1 MPDRSARSARDTMIL
16 LLSRLTPD
24 RVKSITPDRGSG
36 FALYREFSAAAGTVP
51 LYFADPHAPWQCG
64 ANENTSGR
72 IRKCLPKG
80 SDMGPASDKQIDS
93 IIALLNLRAQK
104 CLA

>member
-1 MPDRSARSARDTMIL
+1 MIL

-64 ANENTSGR
+64 SA
-72 IRKCLPKG
+72 K
-80 SDMGPASDKQIDS
+80 
-93 IIALLNLRAQK
+93 
-104 CLA
+104 

>member
-1 MPDRSARSARDTMIL
+1 MIL

-51 LYFADPHAPWQCG
+51 LYFANPHAPWQCG
-64 ANENTSGR
+64 ANENTSGL